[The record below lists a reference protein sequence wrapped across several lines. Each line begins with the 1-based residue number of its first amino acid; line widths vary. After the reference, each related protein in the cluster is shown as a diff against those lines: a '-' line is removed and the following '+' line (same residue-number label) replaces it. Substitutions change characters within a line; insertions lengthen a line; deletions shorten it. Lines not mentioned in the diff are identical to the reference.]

1 MSLPM
6 ISTSFTGP
14 PMHELNAAA
23 AADREALSAAR
34 EAVARCRAPAAMTPA
49 RMTPTQMTQWAAALD
64 RLVLCLR
71 ATGEHH
77 EALEAAQASGL
88 IKRELAAWGE
98 RLRPETLVPLAPRVP
113 PGRGRT

>member
-1 MSLPM
+1 M

-34 EAVARCRAPAAMTPA
+34 EAVARCRAPAA
-49 RMTPTQMTQWAAALD
+49 MTPTQMTQWAAALD